1 MTKEMKTSFK
11 NSYHHWTQRESIKD
25 KRLYN
30 KFLNWTSGEFDLYLQ
45 DELNGLEVFFPQGKF
60 SITTINDSKKAILI
74 EINIKS
80 KDLNVMNTI
89 GNQIISIYHQ
99 IESIYSKSFVQL

>member
-1 MTKEMKTSFK
+1 MTKEIKTSFK
-11 NSYHHWTQRESIKD
+11 NSYHYWTQRESIVD
-25 KRLYN
+25 KRLYS

-45 DELNGLEVFFPQGKF
+45 DELNGLEVFFPKGKF
-60 SITTINDSKKAILI
+60 SIKTIAESKKDILI

-80 KDLNVMNTI
+80 KDLNVMNAI

-99 IESIYSKSFVQL
+99 IDSIYTKSVVKL